1 MLNMIQ
7 QQILQQQISTEAI
20 LEEIKLDEIID
31 NPIIKC
37 FLTILALLISPFS
50 KKKQRRKQQL
60 YQNQLD
66 RKSIFIFNILNILL
80 IF

>member
-1 MLNMIQ
+1 MTNMIQ

-31 NPIIKC
+31 NA
-37 FLTILALLISPFS
+37 FLTMLALLISPFS

-60 YQNQLD
+60 QQLYQNQLH
-66 RKSIFIFNILNILL
+66 RKSILNL
-80 IF
+80 IY

>member
-1 MLNMIQ
+1 MTNMIQ

-20 LEEIKLDEIID
+20 LEEIKLDEIIN

-50 KKKQRRKQQL
+50 KKKQRRKKNYIKINLIANQYL
-60 YQNQLD
+60 Y
-66 RKSIFIFNILNILL
+66 L
-80 IF
+80 IY